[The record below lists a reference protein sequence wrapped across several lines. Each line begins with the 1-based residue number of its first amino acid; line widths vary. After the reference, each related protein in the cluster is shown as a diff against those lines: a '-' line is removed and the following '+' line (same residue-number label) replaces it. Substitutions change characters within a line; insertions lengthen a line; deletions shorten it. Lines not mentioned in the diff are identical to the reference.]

1 MKSKQITKIMLLA
14 LLICISFSS
23 QVLAEI
29 TMGPVEPCFSAI
41 PISDEPNG
49 AYLEKVIMNVTFS
62 GDQIGVN
69 ENYTFRNDQEAHSIK
84 VFLPFR
90 EKPEALKVY
99 CNFKEITYQWLD
111 LDELRDDFQ
120 SGLQADLEGFK
131 QALVFEIPLAKGD
144 INEKERTVNV
154 FYRRK
159 CEANSFSYCIATAKA
174 WKHPI
179 KEVIYSFNIS
189 REKFTGELEFVAEN
203 FRIQAKYGKNT
214 LEEMNYNGQ
223 GLYHI
228 SFEDKVVRMTVSN
241 KQVRYQNN
249 YPVSFRWE

>member
-1 MKSKQITKIMLLA
+1 MKSKRNTILIMLA
-14 LLICISFSS
+14 LLICIS
-23 QVLAEI
+23 LTGPAMADMA
-29 TMGPVEPCFSAI
+29 MGPVEPCFSAI

-49 AYLEKVIMNVTFS
+49 AYLERVIMNITFS

-84 VFLPFR
+84 VVLPFR

-99 CNFKEITYQWLD
+99 CNFKEIAYQWLE
-111 LDELRDDFQ
+111 LDEVADDFQ
-120 SGLQADLEGFK
+120 SGLQADLTDFK
-131 QALVFEIPLAKGD
+131 QVLVFEIPLSKGD
-144 INEKERTVNV
+144 NNEKDRTVNV

-159 CEANSFSYCIATAKA
+159 CQANSFSYCIATAKA

-203 FRIQAKYGKNT
+203 FRIQTKYGKNT

-249 YPVSFRWE
+249 YPVRFRWE